1 MTKEEIALLSEEE
14 LIDRV
19 TTYFIRKDV
28 EPERARELAE
38 NFLQTL
44 VEHQRTTAMLE
55 GVLVER
61 LE

>member
-28 EPERARELAE
+28 EPERARVLAE

-44 VEHQRTTAMLE
+44 LEHQRAAAMLE
-55 GVLVER
+55 ETLVER

>member
-38 NFLQTL
+38 NFLETL
-44 VEHQRTTAMLE
+44 FRYRRMTSMLE
-55 GVLVER
+55 GALVER